1 MGEDLDLCE
10 CDEEPLAAMWPTD
23 IEDKSNKQFNI
34 EKPGNTEENLLKE
47 FQSQEEKH
55 KLDFMKL
62 AELTDYSDIGS
73 HQLTS
78 LVKQYKFRR
87 ANAFRL
93 LQEELDSLSKQRQ
106 EIEQRKQDILQEHRF
121 VEKNQ
126 ISVLDDGYDIWGAP
140 DLERAKKVTFLYKNE
155 IDVGVNMTG
164 EYGTVGYWKGRAVRL
179 ERLLEDSLKRENILV
194 QKLQECAK
202 MEEQKLP
209 VEELSSILKRA
220 DNFLHFILQNAPIV
234 IAHQDKDLRYRFI
247 YNHFPSLGEEDIIGK
262 TDEEILLGSEG
273 VKEFQDFKREVL
285 ENGKAAKREITYATP
300 LFGKK
305 TFLTYVEPVFNKKGE
320 IIGINYMG
328 FEVTDQLVKREKLA
342 KYREEMAV
350 QKAKETELS
359 KTIHVTEETMRAK
372 QMLATMSHEIRS
384 PLTGVVGMAEILANT
399 NVDMEQRQLLDV
411 ILSSGDLVLQLI
423 NDILDFS
430 KVESGVM
437 QLEET
442 KFRPREVVR
451 HVLQTA
457 AASLRKDL
465 ILEGHVSED
474 IPLEVMGDVLRI
486 RQILT
491 NLVSNAVKFTHKG
504 TVGINLRVVSKPNS
518 LQTYT
523 ANATENPV
531 TQKCCAE
538 TSCSSKVGKETENTG
553 EEIVWLQYEVYDTG
567 IGIPEKAIPT
577 LFKRYMQASADH
589 ARKYGG
595 TGLGLAI
602 CKQLVELMEG
612 NITVK
617 SKENEGSTFTFMLPC
632 KVPLEQDLSDDPD
645 ESPTVS
651 CSGLDPMEGFFLFK
665 PKTFHR
671 PKSPDS
677 SHLKQTSSV
686 DHDKKENGKSRPNH
700 QSSGQVLLVED
711 NKVNIMVAKSMVEQ
725 LGHSVCV
732 VNNGLEAIRAVQQT
746 RFDLILMD
754 VHMPVMDGLQA
765 TRLIRSFEENGY
777 WDASVGPTCQ
787 SSPASSSLSQECY
800 DETRKRKRTPI
811 IAMTANSFAES
822 ASECLDSGMD
832 SYISKPVTVQNLKEI
847 LQNFFACNL

>member
-1 MGEDLDLCE
+1 
-10 CDEEPLAAMWPTD
+10 MWPPD

-34 EKPGNTEENLLKE
+34 EKPSLTEDNFLKE
-47 FQSQEEKH
+47 FKSKTEKH
-55 KLDFMKL
+55 KYDFMKL
-62 AELTDYSDIGS
+62 VELTDYSDIGS
-73 HQLTS
+73 HQQTS

-87 ANAFRL
+87 ANAVRL
-93 LQEELDSLSKQRQ
+93 LQDELDALSKQRQ
-106 EIEQRKQDILQEHRF
+106 EIEQRGLDILQEHRF
-121 VEKNQ
+121 VERNH
-126 ISVLDDGYDIWGAP
+126 ISVLEEEGYDIWGTA
-140 DLERAKKVTFLYKNE
+140 DRERANKSLLSYKNE
-155 IDVGVNMTG
+155 IDVGVNVSG
-164 EYGTVGYWKGRAVRL
+164 EDGTVGYWKDRAVRL
-179 ERLLEDSLKRENILV
+179 HRLLDESLKRESILV
-194 QKLQECAK
+194 KKLQESVK
-202 MEEQKLP
+202 MEDQNLP
-209 VEELSSILKRA
+209 VEELSQILKRA
-220 DNFLHFILQNAPIV
+220 DNFLHFILQNAPVV

-247 YNHFPSLGEEDIIGK
+247 YNHFPSLGEEDVIGK
-262 TDEEILLGSEG
+262 TDEEILSVSEG

-285 ENGKAAKREITYATP
+285 ENGKPAKREITYEHP

-305 TFLTYVEPVFNKKGE
+305 TFLTFVEPVFNKKRE

-328 FEVTDQLVKREKLA
+328 FEVTDQVVKREKLA

-384 PLTGVVGMAEILANT
+384 PLTGVVSMAEILANT
-399 NVDMEQRQLLDV
+399 HLDGEQRQLLDV
-411 ILSSGDLVLQLI
+411 MLSSGDLVMQLI
-423 NDILDFS
+423 NDILDLS

-457 AASLRKDL
+457 AASLKKDL
-465 ILEGHVSED
+465 ILEGHVSDD

-491 NLVSNAVKFTHKG
+491 NLISNAVKFTHKG
-504 TVGINLRVVSKPNS
+504 KVGINLRVVPIP
-518 LQTYT
+518 
-523 ANATENPV
+523 NATQNPA
-531 TQKCCAE
+531 TQRCCSE
-538 TSCSSKVGKETENTG
+538 TSCSSKIGNETKTG

-612 NITVK
+612 TITVD
-617 SKENEGSTFTFMLPC
+617 SKENVGSTFRFVLPC
-632 KVPLEQDLSDDPD
+632 KVPSLEQDLSDDPD
-645 ESPTVS
+645 EDPNMS
-651 CSGLDPMEGFFLFK
+651 CSSHIPNPMEGFFLFK
-665 PKTFHR
+665 PKTVQK
-671 PKSPDS
+671 PKPPGNSQ
-677 SHLKQTSSV
+677 LKQTGSTELAME
-686 DHDKKENGKSRPNH
+686 DGKSRSLH
-700 QSSGQVLLVED
+700 QSSVQVLLVED

-725 LGHSVCV
+725 LGHSVFV

-787 SSPASSSLSQECY
+787 TSPTSSFLSQDCHE
-800 DETRKRKRTPI
+800 DTRKRKRTPI
-811 IAMTANSFAES
+811 IAMTANAFGES

-832 SYISKPVTVQNLKEI
+832 SYISKPVTFQNLKEV
-847 LQNFFACNL
+847 LQNFFTCNS

>member
-1 MGEDLDLCE
+1 MGEDLDF
-10 CDEEPLAAMWPTD
+10 CDEEPLASMWPPD

-34 EKPGNTEENLLKE
+34 EKPSLTEDNFLKE
-47 FQSQEEKH
+47 FKSKTEKH
-55 KLDFMKL
+55 KLDFMRL

-73 HQLTS
+73 HQLTN

-87 ANAFRL
+87 ANAARL
-93 LQEELDSLSKQRQ
+93 LQDELDTLSKQRQ
-106 EIEQRKQDILQEHRF
+106 EIEQRGLDILQEHRF
-121 VEKNQ
+121 VERNH
-126 ISVLDDGYDIWGAP
+126 ISVLEEESYDIWGTA
-140 DLERAKKVTFLYKNE
+140 DRDRANKSMLSYKNE
-155 IDVGVNMTG
+155 IDVGVHVTG
-164 EYGTVGYWKGRAVRL
+164 EDGTVGYWKERAVRL
-179 ERLLEDSLKRENILV
+179 HRLLDESLKRESILV
-194 QKLQECAK
+194 RKLQESVK
-202 MEEQKLP
+202 MEEQNLP
-209 VEELSSILKRA
+209 VEELSHILKRA
-220 DNFLHFILQNAPIV
+220 DNFLHFILQNAPVV

-247 YNHFPSLGEEDIIGK
+247 YNHFPSLGEEDVIGK
-262 TDEEILLGSEG
+262 TDEEILSVSEG

-285 ENGKAAKREITYATP
+285 ENGRAAKREITYEHP

-305 TFLTYVEPVFNKKGE
+305 TFLTFVEPVFNKKRE

-328 FEVTDQLVKREKLA
+328 FEVTDQVVKREKLA

-350 QKAKETELS
+350 QKAKETELF

-384 PLTGVVGMAEILANT
+384 PLTGVVSMAEILANT
-399 NVDMEQRQLLDV
+399 NLDVEQRQLLDV
-411 ILSSGDLVLQLI
+411 MLSSGDLVMQLI
-423 NDILDFS
+423 NDILDLS

-437 QLEET
+437 QLEEA

-457 AASLRKDL
+457 AASLKKDL
-465 ILEGHVSED
+465 ILEGHVSDD

-491 NLVSNAVKFTHKG
+491 NLISNAVKFTHNGK
-504 TVGINLRVVSKPNS
+504 VGINLRVVPEPNTC
-518 LQTYT
+518 Q
-523 ANATENPV
+523 NPAT
-531 TQKCCAE
+531 QRCSSE
-538 TSCSSKVGKETENTG
+538 TSCSSKTGNETKTG

-612 NITVK
+612 TITVD
-617 SKENEGSTFTFMLPC
+617 SKENVGSTFRFVLPC
-632 KVPLEQDLSDDPD
+632 KVPPLEQDLSDDPD
-645 ESPTVS
+645 EDPTMS
-651 CSGLDPMEGFFLFK
+651 RSSHIPNPMEGFFLFK
-665 PKTFHR
+665 PKTVQK
-671 PKSPDS
+671 PKPPGNSQ
-677 SHLKQTSSV
+677 LKQTASTELAME
-686 DHDKKENGKSRPNH
+686 DGKGRPLH
-700 QSSGQVLLVED
+700 QSSVQVLLVED

-777 WDASVGPTCQ
+777 WDASVGPTCHT
-787 SSPASSSLSQECY
+787 SPASSFVSHDCHE
-800 DETRKRKRTPI
+800 DTRKRKRTPI
-811 IAMTANSFAES
+811 IAMTANAFGES

-832 SYISKPVTVQNLKEI
+832 SYISKPVTFQNLKEV
-847 LQNFFACNL
+847 LQNFFASNS